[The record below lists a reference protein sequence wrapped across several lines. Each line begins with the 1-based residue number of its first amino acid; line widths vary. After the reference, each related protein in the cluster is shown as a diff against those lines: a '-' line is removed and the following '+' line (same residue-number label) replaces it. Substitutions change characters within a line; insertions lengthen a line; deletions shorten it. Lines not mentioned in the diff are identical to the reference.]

1 MIKVDQKT
9 VDLLDAVSAPGTDGV
24 ALPAARGAR
33 LKEIVHAAA
42 DKVAAEDASK
52 AYALRVAEMKSK
64 LDKFIETSGAHA
76 FEVEES
82 QAVIAELT
90 SKLDRAKELAENRN
104 EIIGS
109 LANVVRLY
117 TSG

>member
-64 LDKFIETSGAHA
+64 LDKFMGGASEQA
-76 FEVEES
+76 LEVEQA